1 MSSVFPRCV
10 SYWMHSF
17 SFISNILKQQYTLLY
32 FKWITNKDLL
42 YSRGNSVQCYVA
54 AWVRGVVWGRTDTC
68 IYLAESLCC
77 PPETITALLISYPP
91 KQNKKFRMKTKKSQQ
106 PKHILM
112 QFSGFMDP
120 VMLGNANWEII
131 TTKWNS
137 QCYSIYSLNLFKVRL
152 AHVSSAAA
160 KTKGFGDWRERKGK
174 TTFFFSFQLV
184 FQGKGLTQQV
194 GSQGTGKAKAVCNAQ
209 TTGSEHTHT
218 LSCT

>member
-1 MSSVFPRCV
+1 
-10 SYWMHSF
+10 
-17 SFISNILKQQYTLLY
+17 
-32 FKWITNKDLL
+32 
-42 YSRGNSVQCYVA
+42 
-54 AWVRGVVWGRTDTC
+54 
-68 IYLAESLCC
+68 
-77 PPETITALLISYPP
+77 
-91 KQNKKFRMKTKKSQQ
+91 MKTKKSQQ

-120 VMLGNANWEII
+120 VMLGNANWEIL